1 MIEFFPYFMSVSFLL
16 IIAALLRHLNLERK
30 ERRDMMERYQS
41 IALRVRQTQLVME
54 TPEEYMERGI
64 KFPEPSS
71 SVADVEGQF

>member
-1 MIEFFPYFMSVSFLL
+1 
-16 IIAALLRHLNLERK
+16 
-30 ERRDMMERYQS
+30 MMERYQS
-41 IALRVRQTQLVME
+41 LALRVRQTQLVME